1 MLGVSFGAINLMSM
15 AARLEAI
22 RAVDVVRLIGVGMC
36 FGVAPAG
43 IVIMLLKRQ

>member
-15 AARLEAI
+15 VARLEAI

-36 FGVAPAG
+36 FGVALVG
-43 IVIMLLKRQ
+43 IVIMLRKRQ